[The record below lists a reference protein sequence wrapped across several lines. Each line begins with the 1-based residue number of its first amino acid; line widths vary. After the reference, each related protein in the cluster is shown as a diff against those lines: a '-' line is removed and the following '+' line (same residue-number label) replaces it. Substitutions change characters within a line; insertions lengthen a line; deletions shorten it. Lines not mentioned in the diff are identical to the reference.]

1 MTREEAQELIKKHG
15 SMRKASKAAGIHRDT
30 LSKIAAG
37 IKVRL
42 GPGRPPNTLG
52 ISTKPYIGLQVQA
65 RSVTDFRNT
74 YDLNTIVPKKI
85 AAGFKQLGAGW
96 LYESEFAKAAGLTM
110 KDLGNFRD
118 NYAEHIVVVKEGRRV
133 WAGKKTVAEQ
143 MRQMI

>member
-1 MTREEAQELIKKHG
+1 MTQEEAQSLVKKHG
-15 SMRKASKAAGIHRDT
+15 NKKEAS
-30 LSKIAAG
+30 IAAG
-37 IKVRL
+37 ISRTTFCRILDGVSCAGKKVL
-42 GPGRPPNTLG
+42 VV
-52 ISTKPYIGLQVQA
+52 STKPFIGIGTSIAA

-74 YDLNTIVPKKI
+74 YDMNTIVPKKI

-96 LYESEFAKAAGLTM
+96 LYESEFAKSAGLTM

>member
-1 MTREEAQELIKKHG
+1 MTREEAQKLIKKHG
-15 SMRKASKAAGIHRDT
+15 SMRKASKVAGIHRDT
-30 LSKIAAG
+30 LSKILAG
-37 IKVRL
+37 KPVRQAYS
-42 GPGRPPNTLG
+42 PVV
-52 ISTKPYIGLQVQA
+52 STKPYSGLQVTA

-110 KDLGNFRD
+110 KDLGIFRD
-118 NYAEHIVVVKEGRRV
+118 NYAEHIVVVGDSRRI

-143 MRQMI
+143 MRQML

>member
-15 SMRKASKAAGIHRDT
+15 TQRKAATMAGVSRHT
-30 LSKIAAG
+30 IAAA
-37 IKVRL
+37 L
-42 GPGRPPNTLG
+42 GLETPRHGTSKLV
-52 ISTKPYIGLQVQA
+52 ISTKPYTGLQVTA

-96 LYESEFAKAAGLTM
+96 LYESEFAKSAGLTM
-110 KDLGNFRD
+110 KDLGMFRD
-118 NYAEHIVVVKEGRRV
+118 NYADHIVVVGDSRRI

-143 MRQMI
+143 MRSMI

>member
-15 SMRKASKAAGIHRDT
+15 SMRKASKVAGIHRDT
-30 LSKIAAG
+30 LARILAGKPVAA
-37 IKVRL
+37 R
-42 GPGRPPNTLG
+42 
-52 ISTKPYIGLQVQA
+52 ISQHHAVSTIPYTGVQVTA

-110 KDLGNFRD
+110 KDLGMFRD
-118 NYAEHIVVVKEGRRV
+118 NYADHIVVVGDSRRI

>member
-15 SMRKASKAAGIHRDT
+15 SMRKASKAAGMHRET
-30 LSKIAAG
+30 LAKIAAG
-37 IKVRL
+37 KPVFTQQKRSL
-42 GPGRPPNTLG
+42 V
-52 ISTKPYIGLQVQA
+52 ISTKPYSGLQVTA

-110 KDLGNFRD
+110 KDLGMFRD
-118 NYAEHIVVVKEGRRV
+118 NYAAHIVVVGDNRRI
-133 WAGKKTVAEQ
+133 WAGKKAVAEQ
-143 MRQMI
+143 MRSMI